1 MEALLGLSVY
11 TFLTSSH
18 ARQVDGLQSPVV
30 PAPCLGLAHWLH
42 SAKDRRER
50 MDEGDSC
57 LVQSR
62 TRWCWG
68 TTLPGAHISL

>member
-1 MEALLGLSVY
+1 MEALLGLSVF
-11 TFLTSSH
+11 TFPSSSH

-42 SAKDRRER
+42 SAKDQRER
-50 MDEGDSC
+50 EEGDFF

-62 TRWCWG
+62 PRWCWG
-68 TTLPGAHISL
+68 TTLPEAHIGL